1 MKRTA
6 GQRGLTLIEMLVVV
20 GIIAML
26 VGLGAPAVK
35 ALLASFESED
45 SVRAMVQTALSTA
58 RGMAMEQQRYAG
70 VRFQKASCGEG
81 DGLANPQYMT
91 FIVHDNEATGLAS
104 GFRAVEG
111 LKPIRLPDRFGV
123 MDLVKVDRVVGGS
136 NAISIQSESP
146 VSKDADIDTVAE
158 VNDVTTFSVVFSPAG
173 HLVTHQVRIRNRDG
187 KSSKETP
194 PSKDDIFN
202 TEVQVFQKSML
213 DRRGMFLQDDYVEW
227 GLGPESSRRSFVIY
241 KTQDFSLA
249 YRTSRPYTN
258 YLKDL
263 VPKVLYVTPLTG
275 ALTGG
280 QEGS

>member
-1 MKRTA
+1 MKRIA
-6 GQRGLTLIEMLVVV
+6 RQRGLTLIELLVVV
-20 GIIAML
+20 GIIAIL

-35 ALLASFESED
+35 ALLASFESQD
-45 SVRAMVQTALSTA
+45 SIRAMVQTALATA
-58 RGMAMEQQRYAG
+58 RTMALEQQRYAG

-123 MDLVKVDRVVGGS
+123 MDLIVK
-136 NAISIQSESP
+136 
-146 VSKDADIDTVAE
+146 KDANGTSEAAVSSDADVTDTSD
-158 VNDVTTFSVVFSPAG
+158 VNDVTTFSIVFSPAG
-173 HLVTHQVRIRNRDG
+173 HLVTHQVRVRRCTG
-187 KSSKETP
+187 ESSKG
-194 PSKDDIFN
+194 DIFN
-202 TEVQVFQKSML
+202 VETQVIKKEEQ
-213 DRRGMFLQDDYVEW
+213 DRRGMFLQDDYVQQ

-241 KTQDFSLA
+241 KTQDFVQA
-249 YRTSRPYTN
+249 YRASRAYTN

-263 VPKVLYVTPLTG
+263 VPRVLYAAPLTG
-275 ALTGG
+275 AIAG

>member
-1 MKRTA
+1 MKRIA

-35 ALLASFESED
+35 ALLASFESQD
-45 SVRAMVQTALSTA
+45 SVRAMVQTALATA
-58 RGMAMEQQRYAG
+58 RTMALEQQRYAG

-123 MDLVKVDRVVGGS
+123 MDLMVK
-136 NAISIQSESP
+136 
-146 VSKDADIDTVAE
+146 KDASGTSEAAVSSDADVTDTSD
-158 VNDVTTFSVVFSPAG
+158 VNDVTTFSIVFSPAG
-173 HLVTHQVRIRNRDG
+173 HLVTHQVRVRNRDG
-187 KSSKETP
+187 KSDKETS

-202 TEVQVFQKSML
+202 VEAQIFQKNVL
-213 DRRGMFLQDDYVEW
+213 ARRGMFLQDDYVKQ

-241 KTQDFSLA
+241 KTQDFVQA
-249 YRTSRPYTN
+249 YRASRAYTN

-263 VPKVLYVTPLTG
+263 VPKVLYVAPLTG
-275 ALTGG
+275 AIAG